1 MKTETVELVVA
12 CKSWQEAQTM
22 ADGLLEQK
30 LAGTVEIVETASK
43 YYFKH
48 SFGQA
53 RGLKLIIQ
61 TTEAKVPRVRQL
73 IGTQRHGEHQPP
85 YQLASK
91 KLKREVTKWLR
102 KATEVK
108 SVKLK

>member
-1 MKTETVELVVA
+1 MTSTSVELVVA
-12 CKSWQEAQTM
+12 CNSWQDAQNT
-22 ADGLLEQK
+22 ADALLAAK
-30 LAGTVEIVETASK
+30 LVKAVEIVETASK
-43 YYFKH
+43 YRLKY

-53 RGLKLIIQ
+53 RELKLIIQ
-61 TTEAKVPRVRQL
+61 TTEAKAPQVRRL
-73 IGTQRHGEHQPP
+73 IAAQRHEAHHPP

-91 KLKREVTKWLR
+91 KMKAEVTKWLR

>member
-1 MKTETVELVVA
+1 VKSSLVELVVA
-12 CKSWQEAQTM
+12 CKSWQEAQNI
-22 ADGLLEQK
+22 ADALLEGK
-30 LAGTVEIVETASK
+30 LAKTVEIVETASK
-43 YYFKH
+43 HHLKY

-61 TTEAKVPRVRQL
+61 TTEAKVPRVRQVV
-73 IGTQRHGEHQPP
+73 GAQRHGEYQPP
-85 YQLASK
+85 YHLASK
-91 KLKREVTKWLR
+91 KLKHEVTKWLR